1 MADIDRLTQREREV
15 LRLMAAGRTNAE
27 ISQELSISFPTAKTH
42 VSSILAKFGAAS
54 REEAVARW
62 QSEAAQHRRGWV
74 LPWLL
79 LGVFGAGAVS
89 VVLAGSALLR
99 HRGGDSEGLRIDLAA
114 LELGRPTHFVV
125 PSLGETPFGA
135 PLGIWVTRGED
146 DQLTVF
152 FDRDPH
158 TGCAVRWQPE
168 YEGGGYSLSDQY
180 IAPFIGAY
188 KDGCGGWVYLK
199 DDGRIVFGASPRGLD
214 SFDFAAAGDDLVV
227 HLDRLILGRCRPE
240 LVDVDCSR
248 PGAPMLVTG
257 EPPPPAVPDWG
268 QR

>member
-15 LRLMAAGRTNAE
+15 LRLLAAGRTNAE
-27 ISQELSISFPTAKTH
+27 ISRELSISFPTAKSH

-62 QSEAAQHRRGWV
+62 QSEAAQHRRASV

-89 VVLAGSALLR
+89 AVLAGSALLR
-99 HRGGDSEGLRIDLAA
+99 HRGGDSDDLRIDLAA
-114 LELGRPTHFVV
+114 LEPGSPTHFVV
-125 PSLGETPFGA
+125 PPLGKTPFGD
-135 PLGIWVTRGED
+135 PLGIGVTRGEGNR
-146 DQLTVF
+146 LTVF

-158 TGCAVRWQPE
+158 TGCAVRWQAA
-168 YEGGGYSLSDQY
+168 YEGGGYSLGDEY
-180 IAPFIGAY
+180 IAPFNGAY

-214 SFDFAAAGDDLVV
+214 SFDFAAVGDDLVV

-240 LVDVDCSR
+240 PVDLYCSR
-248 PGAPMLVTG
+248 PDVPMLVTG
-257 EPPPPAVPDWG
+257 DPPPPAVPDLG
-268 QR
+268 PR

>member
-27 ISQELSISFPTAKTH
+27 ISRELSISFPTAKTH

-62 QSEAAQHRRGWV
+62 QSEAAQQRRGWV

-79 LGVFGAGAVS
+79 LGVFGSAAVTAA
-89 VVLAGSALLR
+89 LAGSVLLR
-99 HRGGDSEGLRIDLAA
+99 HRGDSEDLRIDVAA
-114 LELGRPTHFVV
+114 LEQGRPTHFEV
-125 PSLGETPFGA
+125 PKLGESPSGA
-135 PLGIWVTRGED
+135 PLGIWVTRGEGN
-146 DQLTVF
+146 QLTVF

-158 TGCAVRWQPE
+158 TGCAVRWQPA
-168 YEGGGYSLSDQY
+168 YEGGGYSLGGQY

-214 SFDFAAAGDDLVV
+214 SFDFAAVGDDLVV
-227 HLDRLILGRCRPE
+227 HLDRLVLGLCRPE
-240 LVDVDCSR
+240 PNDAYCSR
-248 PGAPMLVTG
+248 PGVPMLVTG